1 MQKKFRDMS
10 QDERLHHIKMKTD
23 LSNEEIDLLRNTG
36 ALRFSTING
45 MVENAI
51 GIFPLPIGIATN
63 FVINNKE
70 YLIPMAIEEPSVIA
84 AASNAAKIASGGG
97 GFIAHS
103 SDSIMIGQVQ
113 LIPTATAATTAASHS
128 SSMMTSNSTST
139 STSTNTNTNTN
150 HDSSNTSEIDNIIK
164 LIHNNRN
171 KIISLANTKSRFA
184 KCIDLK
190 IKHVNDKSIN
200 NLGQM
205 IIVEI
210 LVDTKDAM
218 GANVVN
224 TMCEAIAPEIELL
237 TNGKVILKILSNYA
251 TERLVRCKAIFPRDL
266 IGGENILKRILFAY
280 AMAYTDV
287 HRAVTHNKGIMNGID
302 SVAIATGQ
310 DFRAIE
316 AGCHAYACRDGY
328 YRALTK
334 WYQDSNGDLVGEIEV
349 PMAVGTVGGITNS
362 HPIVKTCLKLMNV
375 SNAKELAT
383 IIAAS
388 GLAQNFSAIRA
399 LSDEGIQKGHMKLH
413 SKNIAI
419 IAGATEEKIELVSRK
434 MVEERNVS
442 VSRAREIL
450 EELDKI

>member
-1 MQKKFRDMS
+1 MS

-84 AASNAAKIASGGG
+84 AASNAAKIASSGG
-97 GFIAHS
+97 GFIAHVD
-103 SDSIMIGQVQ
+103 DSIMIGQVQ
-113 LIPTATAATTAASHS
+113 LIPTTTYNPSRS
-128 SSMMTSNSTST
+128 IMTSS
-139 STSTNTNTNTN
+139 NTNTNTN
-150 HDSSNTSEIDNIIK
+150 INSSINHNSSNTSEIDNIIK

-171 KIISLANTKSRFA
+171 KIIALANTKSKFA
-184 KCIDLK
+184 KCIDIK
-190 IKHVNDKSIN
+190 IKHVIDKSIN

-266 IGGENILKRILFAY
+266 IGGEDILKRILFAY
-280 AMAYTDV
+280 AMAYTDI